1 MKHPALS
8 LLLASAAFTAA
19 TGPALADRRA
29 FTFTYEYVTQPEGN
43 LELEYYNT
51 QARSRFGDGGVSSMS
66 QQLEIEYGITDH
78 TDVSLYQVVEQEGA
92 GGLRYAETKLRARHR
107 FAERGELPVDT
118 LLYLELVKAFGT
130 SAYELEPKLILG
142 KDVGQATLALNLIPA
157 IELVAERAPG
167 GDEELELEFEPGFA
181 AGVTY
186 EVSPKVKVGA
196 EVWGKLEH
204 PFDDAELVTSA
215 GPAVSW
221 APSTKLWVTGTA
233 GVGLTE
239 AADDLVVRF
248 ILALGL

>member
-142 KDVGQATLALNLIPA
+142 KDRMG
-157 IELVAERAPG
+157 
-167 GDEELELEFEPGFA
+167 
-181 AGVTY
+181 
-186 EVSPKVKVGA
+186 
-196 EVWGKLEH
+196 
-204 PFDDAELVTSA
+204 TSRKR
-215 GPAVSW
+215 ST
-221 APSTKLWVTGTA
+221 APSATPTPASRSRSSCRALSTQS
-233 GVGLTE
+233 GLRE
-239 AADDLVVRF
+239 SSRVQLV
-248 ILALGL
+248 